1 MQDGGPF
8 HRSRVAKDW
17 PFDNYISLLQW
28 PAYSP
33 DLNPIENLWGNL
45 VSRVYGHQRQFED
58 VQSLSECIVE
68 AWNGI
73 STETLERLSQSMRK
87 RCVELFLA
95 KGKKI
100 CY

>member
-1 MQDGGPF
+1 MQDGAPC
-8 HRSRVAKDW
+8 HLPRVAKDW
-17 PFDNYISLLQW
+17 LFDNYISLLQL

-33 DLNPIENLWGNL
+33 DLNPIENLWGVL
-45 VSRVYGHQRQFED
+45 VRRVYDHQRQFED

-73 STETLERLSQSMRK
+73 STETLERLSQSMGKGR
-87 RCVELFLA
+87 VEVVLA

-100 CY
+100 GY